1 MLKNPAEKYHAFTP
15 IALKDRTWPDKT
27 ITAPPI
33 WCSSDL
39 RDGNQALIEP
49 MDSQRKKNLF
59 QVLTTIGFKEI
70 EVSFPSASQTDFQ
83 FVRDL
88 IEEKLIPDDVWIQ
101 VLVQAREDLIVR
113 TFEAVKGAK
122 KVIVH
127 FYNATSPVFREV
139 VFKNDKAATV
149 ELAVKAATVVRDL
162 AAKEPGTNWRFE
174 YSPETFSFTELDFSL
189 MICNAVLD
197 VWKPT
202 PTTKAI
208 LNLPATVE
216 VATPNVYADQI
227 EWFCRHLTRRDSV
240 EISLHTHNDRG
251 AAVAATELGLM
262 AGADRVEG
270 CLFGNG
276 ERTGNVDLITLAL
289 NLYTQ
294 GVDPGLRFADIDEIR
309 RFYEESTQMPVHPRH
324 PYAGDLVFTAF
335 SGSHQ
340 DAIKKGFVHQET
352 QALWSVPYLP
362 IDPKDLGRSYDAV
375 IRVNSQSGKGG
386 ISYLLEKEYGLV
398 MPRRLQIEFSK
409 VVQQH
414 TDTTGKEVTAA
425 HLYEIFQK
433 EYIGA
438 QTPYTYKTHHLSDDP
453 VGSGTVRFTLEA
465 DVKGVFQCF
474 HGVGEGPI
482 EAIVKAVP
490 EEVKILDYSE
500 YSLGGSGAT
509 SQAAAFIELRLGE
522 SGPVTWGVGVDR
534 NTVTASIKAIL
545 SGVNRAV
552 SGQ

>member
-1 MLKNPAEKYHAFTP
+1 
-15 IALKDRTWPDKT
+15 
-27 ITAPPI
+27 
-33 WCSSDL
+33 
-39 RDGNQALIEP
+39 
-49 MDSQRKKNLF
+49 
-59 QVLTTIGFKEI
+59 
-70 EVSFPSASQTDFQ
+70 
-83 FVRDL
+83 
-88 IEEKLIPDDVWIQ
+88 
-101 VLVQAREDLIVR
+101 
-113 TFEAVKGAK
+113 
-122 KVIVH
+122 
-127 FYNATSPVFREV
+127 
-139 VFKNDKAATV
+139 
-149 ELAVKAATVVRDL
+149 
-162 AAKEPGTNWRFE
+162 
-174 YSPETFSFTELDFSL
+174 
-189 MICNAVLD
+189 
-197 VWKPT
+197 
-202 PTTKAI
+202 
-208 LNLPATVE
+208 
-216 VATPNVYADQI
+216 
-227 EWFCRHLTRRDSV
+227 
-240 EISLHTHNDRG
+240 
-251 AAVAATELGLM
+251 
-262 AGADRVEG
+262 
-270 CLFGNG
+270 
-276 ERTGNVDLITLAL
+276 
-289 NLYTQ
+289 
-294 GVDPGLRFADIDEIR
+294 
-309 RFYEESTQMPVHPRH
+309 
-324 PYAGDLVFTAF
+324 
-335 SGSHQ
+335 
-340 DAIKKGFVHQET
+340 
-352 QALWSVPYLP
+352 
-362 IDPKDLGRSYDAV
+362 V